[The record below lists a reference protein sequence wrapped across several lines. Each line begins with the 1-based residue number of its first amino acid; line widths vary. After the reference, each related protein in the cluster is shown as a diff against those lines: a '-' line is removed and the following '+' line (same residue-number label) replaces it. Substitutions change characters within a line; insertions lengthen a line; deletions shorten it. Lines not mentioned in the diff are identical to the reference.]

1 LRQSTSTRILR
12 KAAPAGRA
20 GSRRTRGGRTVKYIY
35 WQEDGTWLGYLA
47 EYPDYMTQGESL
59 TELQQNL
66 RDIYTDITR
75 GHIPGVRK
83 LAELQV

>member
-1 LRQSTSTRILR
+1 
-12 KAAPAGRA
+12 
-20 GSRRTRGGRTVKYIY
+20 
-35 WQEDGTWLGYLA
+35 
-47 EYPDYMTQGESL
+47 MTQGESL

>member
-1 LRQSTSTRILR
+1 MSTRILR

-35 WQEDGTWLGYLA
+35 WQEDEAWLGYLA

-59 TELQQNL
+59 TELQENL
-66 RDIYTDITR
+66 KDIHSDITQ
-75 GHIPGVRK
+75 GHVPGVRK
-83 LAELQV
+83 LAELRVS

>member
-1 LRQSTSTRILR
+1 MSTRILR

-59 TELQQNL
+59 TELQENL
-66 RDIYTDITR
+66 KDIHSDITQ
-75 GHIPGVRK
+75 GHVPGVRK
-83 LAELQV
+83 LAELRVS